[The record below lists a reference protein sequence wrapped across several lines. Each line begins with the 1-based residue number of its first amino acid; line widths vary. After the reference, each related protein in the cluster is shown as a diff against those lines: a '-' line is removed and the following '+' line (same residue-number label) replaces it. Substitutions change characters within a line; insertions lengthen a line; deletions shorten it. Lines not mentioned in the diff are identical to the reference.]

1 MEIRFYQGLCS
12 QARAIREAVFV
23 QEQGFIN
30 EFDEIDAAA
39 LHMVIY
45 DGETAVATG
54 RVYRDAGG
62 VYHIGRVAVVKE
74 YRGKHL
80 GNRVLLALEQKAA
93 EMGAQ
98 SVVLSAQCAVRD
110 FYEKNGYAAAGEV
123 YLDEHCPHI
132 HMEKQIGP
140 KASGEFTVPPHHI
153 GFLAK
158 RLFGESGK
166 ILDGSVAYIEPNGG
180 GPEQMHTHAHDHLF
194 VVIQGE
200 AEICLGEQK
209 IHLKKDEAFLVKGS
223 IPHSVWNC
231 SDETAVMLGISV
243 QSA

>member
-98 SVVLSAQCAVRD
+98 SVALSAQCAARG

-140 KASGEFTVPPHHI
+140 KASGDLPCRRIISVFWPKDCLANRGKFWTALLPISSRMAEVPNKCI
-153 GFLAK
+153 
-158 RLFGESGK
+158 
-166 ILDGSVAYIEPNGG
+166 
-180 GPEQMHTHAHDHLF
+180 HTRMT
-194 VVIQGE
+194 
-200 AEICLGEQK
+200 ICLLSSKARQK
-209 IHLKKDEAFLVKGS
+209 F
-223 IPHSVWNC
+223 VWE
-231 SDETAVMLGISV
+231 SRKST
-243 QSA
+243 